1 MWMHLANRQ
10 LKRVKGI
17 FDRHPY
23 LSANAEGNMNVQHT
37 YVQGEQEAMHHEVMK
52 QSTAVNHSQD
62 SFTLTL
68 TKLLLIDGIERP
80 EWKHVWN
87 TGEWGKYNEWK
98 ERNRF
103 WWMHIIRLYNKWNI
117 SLLLHSLWIW
127 ASPYHHPVSPRDKQ
141 QRIFREVRCIP
152 LRCPHVSASPTA
164 ALMKIS
170 CQPLVL
176 IGSTQ
181 LHLWLTDLSRRSSR
195 KDGHM
200 LHAEIN
206 TPVDKTIRTSE
217 TSSNDAITFHINT
230 VSDSKVEHDMYRQWL
245 FMMFMM
251 GAVSG
256 YSPGERPLQT
266 WKIDLYLQHL
276 NSTNFSL
283 YQTRQNGNCRFS
295 LQLEGL
301 DKL

>member
-1 MWMHLANRQ
+1 M
-10 LKRVKGI
+10 
-17 FDRHPY
+17 Y
-23 LSANAEGNMNVQHT
+23 
-37 YVQGEQEAMHHEVMK
+37 YEVMQ
-52 QSTAVNHSQD
+52 QSIVVNHSQD

-68 TKLLLIDGIERP
+68 TKLHLINKLKKSFMEKPCLEYWGMD
-80 EWKHVWN
+80 KH
-87 TGEWGKYNEWK
+87 NEWK
-98 ERNRF
+98 ERNHF

-141 QRIFREVRCIP
+141 QRIFREARCVP

-206 TPVDKTIRTSE
+206 TPGDKTIRTSE
-217 TSSNDAITFHINT
+217 TSWNDAITFHTTT
-230 VSDSKVEHDMYRQWL
+230 VPDSKVEHDMYRQWR

-251 GAVSG
+251 GGVS
-256 YSPGERPLQT
+256 S
-266 WKIDLYLQHL
+266 
-276 NSTNFSL
+276 
-283 YQTRQNGNCRFS
+283 
-295 LQLEGL
+295 
-301 DKL
+301 